1 MSILISIIGNLLGS
15 LIKQKND
22 KMTYRRT
29 IKKTYLVLP
38 LFLFLAGCQNK
49 SDVYVQYTLYENNP
63 DIKVEKIA
71 PVIIKEEASVNMN
84 LL

>member
-1 MSILISIIGNLLGS
+1 M
-15 LIKQKND
+15 
-22 KMTYRRT
+22 

-49 SDVYVQYTLYENNP
+49 SDVYVQNTLYENNP